1 MDSLSKK
8 VELRKD
14 KVVVMETREIEFADN
29 KGIEELKQKLK
40 MELGS
45 IVRSVKS
52 LKERADEIKG
62 ILKEIEKLSR
72 ETQKVQSLNHT
83 HRI

>member
-8 VELRKD
+8 VELQKD

-29 KGIEELKQKLK
+29 KGIEGLKQKLK

-52 LKERADEIKG
+52 LKERAEEIKG
-62 ILKEIEKLSR
+62 ILGEIEKQT
-72 ETQKVQSLNHT
+72 EKEIGPT
-83 HRI
+83 

>member
-40 MELGS
+40 MELSS

-52 LKERADEIKG
+52 LKARAEEIKG
-62 ILKEIEKLSR
+62 ILGEIEKQ
-72 ETQKVQSLNHT
+72 EKEAGPAKDPA
-83 HRI
+83 

>member
-8 VELRKD
+8 VELQKD
-14 KVVVMETREIEFADN
+14 KVVVTETREIEFADN

-52 LKERADEIKG
+52 LKERADEIKE
-62 ILKEIEKLSR
+62 ILTKIEGQEKEPIK
-72 ETQKVQSLNHT
+72 KP
-83 HRI
+83 

>member
-1 MDSLSKK
+1 VDSLSKK
-8 VELRKD
+8 VELQKD

-29 KGIEELKQKLK
+29 KGIEGLKQKLK

-52 LKERADEIKG
+52 LKERAEEIKG
-62 ILKEIEKLSR
+62 ILGEIEKQT
-72 ETQKVQSLNHT
+72 EKEIGPT
-83 HRI
+83 

>member
-8 VELRKD
+8 VELQKD
-14 KVVVMETREIEFADN
+14 KVVVTETREIEFADN

-62 ILKEIEKLSR
+62 ILGEIEKQ
-72 ETQKVQSLNHT
+72 EKEAGPAKDPA
-83 HRI
+83 

>member
-8 VELRKD
+8 VELQKD
-14 KVVVMETREIEFADN
+14 KVVVTETREIEFADN

-40 MELGS
+40 MELSS

-62 ILKEIEKLSR
+62 ILGEIERQEK
-72 ETQKVQSLNHT
+72 EAGPIKDPA
-83 HRI
+83 

>member
-8 VELRKD
+8 VELQKD

-29 KGIEELKQKLK
+29 KGIEGLKQKLK

-62 ILKEIEKLSR
+62 ILGEIEK
-72 ETQKVQSLNHT
+72 
-83 HRI
+83 